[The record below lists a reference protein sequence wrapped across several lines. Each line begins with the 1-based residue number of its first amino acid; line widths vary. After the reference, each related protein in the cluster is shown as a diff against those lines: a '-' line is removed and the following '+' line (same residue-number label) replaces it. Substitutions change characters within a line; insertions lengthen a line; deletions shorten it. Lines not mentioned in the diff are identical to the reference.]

1 MGDLES
7 TRRQYADQIRD
18 VLWRRHRLR
27 LSDELRSAFARV
39 RREDFLEAAPWI
51 IRGTATTNFWRQMA
65 NRLRRR
71 PPARDWTTDDPTR
84 LYHPDL
90 VVAIDARRGLNNGQ
104 PSGLALW
111 LHFLELQ
118 PGNHVLHVGCGLG
131 YYTAVIATVV
141 GPTGRVVAV
150 EVDAA
155 LATRA
160 RANLSAFGWV
170 EVVEGDGGEYDP
182 RPVDAILV
190 NAGVTH
196 PRAVWLERLRPGGRA
211 MLPVT
216 DDTGTGMMLR
226 ITREQAGYSARWI
239 SSLTIFACVGG
250 RSPELG
256 RRLRADF
263 ARGDWRS
270 VKSLPRDSHDACADC
285 WFHADEFC
293 LSTRAVAN
301 IPLAAER
308 QGR

>member
-1 MGDLES
+1 MAIGDLES
-7 TRRQYADQIRD
+7 TRRQFADQIRD

-39 RREDFLEAAPWI
+39 PREDFLGAAPWL
-51 IRGTATTNFWRQMA
+51 IRGTATTNVWQQTA
-65 NRLRRR
+65 ARLRRR
-71 PPARDWTTDDPTR
+71 PRARDWTTSDPTR
-84 LYHPDL
+84 LYHPDF
-90 VVAIDARRGLNNGQ
+90 VVAIDASRGLNNGQ

-141 GPTGRVVAV
+141 GPSGRVVGV

-155 LATRA
+155 LAARA
-160 RANLSAFGWV
+160 RANLSAFDCV

-182 RPVDAILV
+182 GPVDAILV

-196 PRAVWLERLRPGGRA
+196 PRAVWLERLRLGGRT

-216 DDTGTGMMLR
+216 DDTGTGMMLKVK
-226 ITREQAGYSARWI
+226 REEAGYTAQWI

-250 RSPELG
+250 RNPDLS

-263 ARGDWRS
+263 ARGGWRS
-270 VKSLPRDSHDACADC
+270 VQSLRRDSHQECADC
-285 WFHADEFC
+285 WLHADEYC
-293 LSTRAVAN
+293 LSTQP
-301 IPLAAER
+301 IPGKAGAA
-308 QGR
+308 

>member
-7 TRRQYADQIRD
+7 TRRRYADRIRD

-27 LSDELRSAFARV
+27 LSDELVAAFARV
-39 RREDFLEAAPWI
+39 PREDFLEPSPWL
-51 IRGTATTNFWRQMA
+51 IRGTAPTSRWQQMA

-71 PPARDWTTDDPTR
+71 PPARDWTTSDPAR
-84 LYHPDL
+84 LYHPDF
-90 VVAIDARRGLNNGQ
+90 VVAIDAPRGLNNGQ

-141 GPTGRVVAV
+141 GPTGRVVGV

-155 LATRA
+155 LAARA
-160 RANLSAFGWV
+160 RANLSAFDGV
-170 EVVEGDGGEYDP
+170 EVVKGDGGEYDP
-182 RPVDAILV
+182 GPVDAILV

-196 PRAVWLERLRPGGRA
+196 PRAVWLECLRLRGRA

-216 DDTGTGMMLR
+216 DDTGTGMMLK
-226 ITREQAGYSARWI
+226 ITREEAGYTAQWI

-250 RSPELG
+250 RNPDLSQ
-256 RRLRADF
+256 RLRADF
-263 ARGDWRS
+263 ARGRWRS
-270 VKSLPRDSHDACADC
+270 VQSLRRDSHQACADC
-285 WFHADEFC
+285 WLHADEFC
-293 LSTRAVAN
+293 LSMRAIART
-301 IPLAAER
+301 IPGKSGAP
-308 QGR
+308 